1 MVVKAEDAVQGNCT
15 SAVSPVLSHAEPIT
29 SLMVSLSVGDFGGL
43 SSSCYSFLRSAGR
56 VAEWQTR
63 WLQVPVSL

>member
-1 MVVKAEDAVQGNCT
+1 MKTEDAVHGIWG
-15 SAVSPVLSHAEPIT
+15 SAGSRVLVHVGPVT
-29 SLMVSLSVGDFGGL
+29 SLLASLYVGDFGGL